1 MPMRKVIS
9 LFKSISIPVLVIL
22 VLHLT
27 GLLSSTAA
35 YAQKILLQTGILNA
49 SVDQQVTREDFPYNF
64 TLNTIEG
71 KSFPIEQLK
80 GKVFFLNLWATWCG
94 PCRAEM
100 PAIESLYKGL
110 AQENLAFV
118 MLSIDKKT
126 DEQKVKNYVS
136 SKGFTF
142 PVYLLQSQ
150 FPKQLPE
157 VLQVPSIP
165 TTFIINKE
173 GKIVYKNVGTAN
185 YDTKKFRKL
194 LQDLSTE

>member
-1 MPMRKVIS
+1 MPMKKVNS
-9 LFKSISIPVLVIL
+9 LLKSISLPLLVIL
-22 VLHLT
+22 MLHIS

-49 SVDQQVTREDFPYNF
+49 SADKQVTQEDFPYSF
-64 TLNTIEG
+64 TLNTLEG
-71 KSFPIEQLK
+71 ESFPVEQLK
-80 GKVFFLNLWATWCG
+80 GKVIFLNLWASWCG

-100 PAIESLYKGL
+100 PGIESLYKGVAKEDL
-110 AQENLAFV
+110 VFV
-118 MLSIDKKT
+118 MLSIDKKA

-142 PVYLLQSQ
+142 PVYLVQSP
-150 FPKQLPE
+150 FPNQLPE

-165 TTFIINKE
+165 TTFVINKE

-194 LQDLSTE
+194 LQDLATE